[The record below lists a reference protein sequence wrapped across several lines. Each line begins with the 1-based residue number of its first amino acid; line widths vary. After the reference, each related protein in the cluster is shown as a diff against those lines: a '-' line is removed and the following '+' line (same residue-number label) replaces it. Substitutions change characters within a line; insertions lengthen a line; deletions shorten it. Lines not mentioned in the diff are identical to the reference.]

1 MTMLPEIP
9 AQHMETTNSWADRF
23 MQQRGLHL
31 QQRITL
37 VQKLNHSHII
47 NMCQKYNYLL
57 GQKDNAHKTSAL
69 FTCRPNDAKGSNS
82 LLIKTMVQDILRIT
96 VKLSLVAGGRKLIS
110 FIILKRNNLL
120 NENSHWN
127 CISM

>member
-1 MTMLPEIP
+1 
-9 AQHMETTNSWADRF
+9 
-23 MQQRGLHL
+23 
-31 QQRITL
+31 
-37 VQKLNHSHII
+37 
-47 NMCQKYNYLL
+47 MCQKYNYLL